1 MKYKTLTLI
10 LALLTTHSAVFAEA
24 PNYEEHIK
32 PLFRSHCLKCHN
44 ADDSNADLDLSSF
57 AAVMK
62 GGSSGAIVKAGRPE
76 SSQLYRAMAHL
87 ENAEAMPPESP
98 KLPDAKIALVQ
109 EWIRGGLIAG
119 KGGKSQLRAAGAMLT
134 PVKAGAPAPM
144 PDEIPDVALTKV
156 VRPPIPQSIA
166 ASSGAP
172 LFAVSGQ
179 EQILLYGKQDA
190 PTVHSDFKPTANDD
204 LARRWEFEAP
214 ADGHITTRDAGRIG
228 KGIRFDST
236 SKPVRVE
243 PIVEFDSFEQLTIST
258 WIRPSDIEG
267 GQTIFGQ
274 ENGFTL
280 FLERRRDGWTPRL
293 FMRDQDNGI
302 SYYGRVAF
310 LPNDQ
315 WSHLA
320 ATWDGRK
327 WSWFVNAEFVAEQQC
342 PAALKKM
349 QQRPGAVQSIGGQI
363 NFNDQTQNLCRC
375 DLDELRLY
383 NRALPANELAAMISE
398 VVPAYGLLGALPFP
412 EGTIHD
418 VKFSR
423 NGSLILAAGGRG
435 AHSGRVVLYDVKSGK
450 RVAEIGD
457 EVDSVLA
464 ADMTTNHK
472 YVALGGPGK
481 HVKVFDTSSGKL
493 VHKIDKHTDWVTAM
507 AFSPDGALLA
517 TGDRSGGVHVWETGK
532 GAIVFTLDE
541 HKVRIAD
548 LAWRA
553 DSKLLATAAE
563 DGNLILWDMKDGFP
577 SRNIVAHSSK
587 ESPRYSRR
595 TGVTSV
601 NFAPDGRLLTTGRDG
616 FLRFWSSDGE
626 KLSETKL
633 EGGIP
638 TAAAVFNGGATAV
651 TGSFDGSLS
660 LWDLSSNVRTQTL
673 VNGEDDSE

>member
-1 MKYKTLTLI
+1 MKYVFPVT
-10 LALLTTHSAVFAEA
+10 AFVLLMSQTIGRAEA

-44 ADDSNADLDLSSF
+44 ADESNADLDLSSF

-62 GGSSGAIVKAGRPE
+62 GGSSGAVVKAGRPE

-98 KLPDAKIALVQ
+98 KLPDAKIAHVQ

-119 KGGKSQLRAAGAMLT
+119 KGGKSQLRAVGAMLT
-134 PVKAGAPAPM
+134 PVKAGASAPL
-144 PDEIPDVALTKV
+144 PGVLADVALTKV
-156 VRPPIPQSIA
+156 VRPPIPQTIA
-166 ASSGAP
+166 ASPGAP

-179 EQILLYGKQDA
+179 EQILLYGKKEVPAIQA
-190 PTVHSDFKPTANDD
+190 DFKPTANAD
-204 LARRWEFEAP
+204 LVRRWEFETP
-214 ADGHITTRDAGRIG
+214 ADGNTTTRDAGRIG
-228 KGIRFDST
+228 KGIRFDSK
-236 SKPVRVE
+236 SNPVRIE
-243 PIVEFDSFEQLTIST
+243 PSVQFDSFEQLTIST
-258 WIRPSDIEG
+258 WIRPSDIDG

-315 WSHLA
+315 WSHLT

-327 WSWFVNAEFVAEQQC
+327 LSWFVNAEFVAEQQC
-342 PAALKKM
+342 PATLM
-349 QQRPGAVQSIGGQI
+349 RIQQRPGAVQSIGGQL
-363 NFNDQTQNLCRC
+363 NSDGQTQNLCRC
-375 DLDELRLY
+375 EFDELRIY
-383 NRALPANELAAMISE
+383 DRALSADEIAAMITE
-398 VVPAYGLLGALPFP
+398 VVPKYGLLGALPFP

-423 NGSLILAAGGRG
+423 NGSLMLAAGGRG
-435 AHSGRVVLYDVKSGK
+435 AHSGRVVLYDVKTGN

-457 EVDSVLA
+457 EVESVLA
-464 ADMTTNHK
+464 ADISANHEF
-472 YVALGGPGK
+472 VALGG
-481 HVKVFDTSSGKL
+481 SGKL
-493 VHKIDKHTDWVTAM
+493 VKIFKTSTGELLHKIDKHTDWVTAM
-507 AFSPDGALLA
+507 SFSPDGALLA
-517 TGDRSGGVHVWETGK
+517 TGDRSGGIHVWETEK

-548 LAWRA
+548 LSWRA
-553 DSKLLATAAE
+553 DSKLLASGAE
-563 DGNLILWDMKDGFP
+563 DGNLIFWEMKDGFP

-595 TGVTSV
+595 TGVTAV
-601 NFAPDGRLLTTGRDG
+601 DFVPDGRILTVGRDG
-616 FLRFWSSDGE
+616 FSRLWSAEGE
-626 KLSETKL
+626 KQGEGRFD
-633 EGGIP
+633 GGIP
-638 TAAAVFNGGATAV
+638 TAAAVFDGGSTAV
-651 TGSFDGSLS
+651 VGSFDGSLS
-660 LWDLSSNVRTQTL
+660 LWDLKANEPTQTI
-673 VNGEDDSE
+673 VNGAGDSQ

>member
-1 MKYKTLTLI
+1 MKYVFPVT
-10 LALLTTHSAVFAEA
+10 AFVLLMSQSIGRAEA

-32 PLFRSHCLKCHN
+32 PLFRNYCLKCHN
-44 ADDSNADLDLSSF
+44 TDESNADLDLSSF

-62 GGSSGAIVKAGRPE
+62 GGSSGAVVKAGRPE
-76 SSQLYRAMAHL
+76 NSQLYRAMAHL

-119 KGGKSQLRAAGAMLT
+119 KGGKSQLRTVGAMLT
-134 PVKAGAPAPM
+134 PVKAGSPAPM
-144 PDEIPDVALTKV
+144 PDGLPDVALTKV
-156 VRPPIPQSIA
+156 VRPPIPQAIA
-166 ASSGAP
+166 ASPGAP

-179 EQILLYGKQDA
+179 EQILLYGKEDVSAAQ
-190 PTVHSDFKPTANDD
+190 SDFKPTAKNN
-204 LARRWEFEAP
+204 LAQRWEFETP
-214 ADGHITTRDAGRIG
+214 AEGYITNRDAGRIG
-228 KGIRFDST
+228 NGIRFGST

-315 WSHLA
+315 WSHLT

-327 WSWFVNAEFVAEQQC
+327 WSWFVNAEFVAEQQR
-342 PAALKKM
+342 PAALKRI
-349 QQRPGAVQSIGGQI
+349 QQRPGAVQSIGGQV
-363 NFNDQTQNLCRC
+363 NSDGQTQNLCRC
-375 DLDELRLY
+375 DLDELRIY
-383 NRALPANELAAMISE
+383 DRALPADEIAVMISE
-398 VVPAYGLLGALPFP
+398 VAPAYGLLGALPFP

-435 AHSGRVVLYDVKSGK
+435 AHSGRVVLYDVKTGK

-457 EVDSVLA
+457 EVESVLA
-464 ADMTTNHK
+464 ADITANHK

-481 HVKVFDTSSGKL
+481 LVKVFDTASGEL
-493 VHKIDKHTDWVTAM
+493 IHKIDKHTDWVTAM
-507 AFSPDGALLA
+507 AFSPDGSLLA
-517 TGDRSGGVHVWETGK
+517 TGDRSGGVHIWETEK

-541 HKVRIAD
+541 HKVRITD

-587 ESPRYSRR
+587 ESPRSSRR
-595 TGVTSV
+595 TGVTAV
-601 NFAPDGRLLTTGRDG
+601 DFVPDGRILTVGRDG
-616 FLRFWSSDGE
+616 FSRLWSAEGDKQGE
-626 KLSETKL
+626 ARLD
-633 EGGIP
+633 GGIP
-638 TAAAVFNGGATAV
+638 TAAAVFDGDTTAV
-651 TGSFDGSLS
+651 VGSFDGSLS
-660 LWDLSSNVRTQTL
+660 LLDLKANARTQTI
-673 VNGEDDSE
+673 VNGEGNSQ